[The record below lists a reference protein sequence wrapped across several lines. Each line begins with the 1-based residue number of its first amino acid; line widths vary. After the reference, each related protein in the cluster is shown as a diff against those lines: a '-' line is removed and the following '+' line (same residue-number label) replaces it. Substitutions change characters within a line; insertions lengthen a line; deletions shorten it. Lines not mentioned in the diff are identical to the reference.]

1 MDIESLK
8 VNEYKKKVKKGYM
21 WAIFSALLWGIW
33 YIPGTVIWSL
43 NPFDTMSVEI
53 GSSHG
58 DTVSLIVTAVLI
70 SAFSAAM
77 IILTLGIWNLVTGKF
92 KEIKRTAVQFKSC
105 SKWFILAAICGGP
118 LAIFGSYLAM
128 GFVGGAF
135 AAVASLLFPVVSSIV
150 ANRWYGERITKRA
163 ALGISLIIFGGVSI
177 YIGGMVTEMMAD
189 GVRWLG
195 YVGGAMAALG
205 FGLEGAVAGKGIDLA
220 EPDAGLYVRFL
231 AEAVLWWVVILPI
244 LLILG
249 FPMLKYVIAVFE
261 PLTLVVLVF
270 IGLSFGY
277 CYAACYKAFPLI
289 GVGRG
294 QGVANLYG
302 LCAVIFILLF
312 MGDFPGWT
320 LLVGGALCLIGS
332 TVMYSE
338 NVSEEAIRD

>member
-1 MDIESLK
+1 MDIESFK
-8 VNEYKKKVKKGYM
+8 IKEYKKKVKKGYM

-33 YIPGTVIWSL
+33 YIPGTVIWEL
-43 NPFDTMSVEI
+43 NPFDTMWGEI

-58 DTVSLIVTAVLI
+58 DTVALIVIAVLI

-77 IILTLGIWNLVTGKF
+77 IILTLGVWNLVTGKF
-92 KEIKRTAVQFKSC
+92 KEIKRTAFQFKSC
-105 SKWFILAAICGGP
+105 SKWFILAAVCGGP
-118 LAIFGSYLAM
+118 LAIFGSYMAM

-150 ANRWYGERITKRA
+150 ANRWYGERITRRA
-163 ALGISLIIFGGVSI
+163 AIGIFLIIIGGISI
-177 YIGGMVTEMMAD
+177 YFGGMVTEMMAD
-189 GVRWLG
+189 GVRWFG
-195 YVGGAMAALG
+195 YLGGAMAALG

-231 AEAVLWWVVILPI
+231 AEVILWWAIIIPI
-244 LLILG
+244 LIILG
-249 FPMLKYVIAVFE
+249 FPMLTYAIAVFE
-261 PLTLVVLVF
+261 PLTLLVLVF

-302 LCAVIFILLF
+302 LCAVVFVLLF
-312 MGDFPGWT
+312 IGDFPGWT
-320 LLVGGALCLIGS
+320 LLIGGALCLIGS